1 MYSRCYSSTLL
12 PVIRYYNA
20 VIDMLSEDGETCTV
34 TFDGY
39 GTTVIVKV
47 IHLGAGDH

>member
-1 MYSRCYSSTLL
+1 
-12 PVIRYYNA
+12 
-20 VIDMLSEDGETCTV
+20 MLSEDGETCTV

-47 IHLGAGDH
+47 CILTRVSFVDIQWSR